1 MKYIPQKFKYLIG
14 IFKILLK
21 YINIIQLTDLQYRK
35 FVKQI
40 KQYMKLSEL
49 FMYQTCTEIM
59 AVIILHQNENRF

>member
-1 MKYIPQKFKYLIG
+1 M
-14 IFKILLK
+14 
-21 YINIIQLTDLQYRK
+21 QLTDLQYSK

-49 FMYQTCTEIM
+49 FMYQTCIEIM